1 MASNLYF
8 YAIFVS
14 SKYHKILNFTSKDA
28 NNDLSNHPLT
38 RFYSKNREIHPETS
52 FGGPSCKCKSFLS
65 LSLSL
70 SYLLPLL
77 ATLKTEIDRVCRL
90 AIHTQRRFFSL
101 AQKVHHLTQ
110 LPAIPLQTQVFF
122 FSYENFR
129 HQTKSRDG
137 SFWYYSH

>member
-1 MASNLYF
+1 MERYILKQALVVHH
-8 YAIFVS
+8 VS
-14 SKYHKILNFTSKDA
+14 VNPF
-28 NNDLSNHPLT
+28 
-38 RFYSKNREIHPETS
+38 
-52 FGGPSCKCKSFLS
+52 
-65 LSLSL
+65 SLSL

-122 FSYENFR
+122 FPMKVSGTKQKAGMDLFDIILTKVHLSLSY
-129 HQTKSRDG
+129 
-137 SFWYYSH
+137 SFHSVNLK